1 MTYEAIQQAMFPMA
15 AGFGARVDQEMTT
28 FAGKVH
34 RDNLGRWYD
43 IVGGQLLDPGF
54 REEDFSRVRSNL
66 VNAIRVGLRANNDEE
81 LGNEVL
87 YERLYAGHP
96 YGHMTRGHAAA
107 VEKINLEDVRGFHR
121 AHYTQANLIMALAG
135 SAEASLLAK
144 MRNDL
149 AAHLPAG
156 QPRRRAIPP
165 ARALN
170 GLDVTLVQKDVRA
183 AAISMG
189 FPIAVKR
196 GDPDFIPLYLAR
208 SFLGEHRNSAS
219 HLYQRMREI
228 RGMNYGDYAYTEYF
242 PGGMFLSSPQPGVA
256 RSQQAFRIWIRPVP
270 VEQTHFAIRIA
281 KYELDKL
288 VKEGIGQTDFDA
300 TKSFLTKQAGLLTA
314 QQGDRLGYELDQG
327 FYGAPEFV
335 RYVRTGLAG
344 LTKARVDAA
353 VRRHLASTNMAIVV
367 VTPQAE
373 ALKAALVANS
383 PSPIAY
389 ASEKPAAILAE
400 DKIVERYPLAI
411 RPASVRIVPVGEV
424 FEKALFA

>member
-1 MTYEAIQQAMFPMA
+1 
-15 AGFGARVDQEMTT
+15 
-28 FAGKVH
+28 
-34 RDNLGRWYD
+34 
-43 IVGGQLLDPGF
+43 
-54 REEDFSRVRSNL
+54 
-66 VNAIRVGLRANNDEE
+66 
-81 LGNEVL
+81 
-87 YERLYAGHP
+87 
-96 YGHMTRGHAAA
+96 
-107 VEKINLEDVRGFHR
+107 
-121 AHYTQANLIMALAG
+121 
-135 SAEASLLAK
+135 
-144 MRNDL
+144 
-149 AAHLPAG
+149 
-156 QPRRRAIPP
+156 
-165 ARALN
+165 
-170 GLDVTLVQKDVRA
+170 
-183 AAISMG
+183 
-189 FPIAVKR
+189 
-196 GDPDFIPLYLAR
+196 
-208 SFLGEHRNSAS
+208 
-219 HLYQRMREI
+219 
-228 RGMNYGDYAYTEYF
+228 
-242 PGGMFLSSPQPGVA
+242 MFLSSPQPGVA

-353 VRRHLASTNMAIVV
+353 LRRHLASPNMAIVV

-373 ALKAALVANS
+373 ALRAALLANA

-424 FEKALFA
+424 FEKPLFA